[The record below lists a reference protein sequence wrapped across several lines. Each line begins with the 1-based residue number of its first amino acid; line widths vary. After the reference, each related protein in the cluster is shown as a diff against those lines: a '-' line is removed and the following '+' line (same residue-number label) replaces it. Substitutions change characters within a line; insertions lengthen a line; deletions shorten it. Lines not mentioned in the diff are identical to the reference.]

1 MSGSSYDE
9 AQKLKKNL
17 KKWEAD
23 FIAEHDRKPK
33 KEDID
38 AAPQNIQD
46 TYKDY
51 NKLKRQI
58 QERLDKKTSSKS
70 SEKDHSEEKYDQNQN
85 SSHHSSPGSK
95 ERKRSSDKSFEEE
108 KQTDENSL
116 ENVPDVWSREFDKK
130 KNEIN
135 KTTGRTDSTGKKS
148 NQRSEPVVVR
158 KELRN
163 KDDKEKKT
171 DIYNHHITEENFKI
185 KNDLFE
191 KAASLANKKQISSD
205 YDSEQVIIHD
215 KFKVKPKAN
224 LSQFSK
230 SFCDNESNES
240 GNTGKIEKSY
250 DQAWDEVDHMT
261 PFADESNT
269 YSSKG
274 FSEDPVSF
282 DKSPKKIVSG
292 RKFSMKNEQSSD
304 SNFKHDHFVS
314 DHEEPMDV
322 DDQSYSANVSRVK
335 KPVSRRTKKSI
346 PENSENEEMNKED
359 TMQIS
364 SNMFNFNETDDVPI
378 IPKHGKRKAENSTD
392 GPSKK
397 RKIKLVEEEK
407 VNVDSV
413 EGADDDEK
421 PKAKKSYA
429 PARNKA
435 AASSTSSENF
445 VRLNMKIKTYK
456 RKGKKGMTGPQMR
469 RFQWKQKMKSRS
481 KSYGDKCFKCGQ
493 EGHWA
498 NKCTGQGK
506 AKEEIDDK
514 PPVLDENFP
523 TLKQASMMAK
533 GIKMDV
539 QEKKIKEKRK
549 SKETDDSTEEK
560 EEDDFDDLDVEAGV
574 VRNTR
579 EQPDTPPPMEPF
591 FTMEESRS
599 QDIPESVRK
608 GLKMFG
614 YERFRHGQEKAVLR
628 ILSGSSTMVIL
639 STGGGKSLT
648 YQLPAVLY
656 AEKSTCFTL
665 VISPLVSLME
675 DQITGLPPGVK
686 GACLHTNMTKAQR
699 ESVMDSVKE
708 GKVHFLLVSP
718 EAIAGG
724 TMSALTSAA
733 NLPPISFVCIDEAHC
748 LSEWSHNFRPSY
760 LRLTKV
766 LRERFGV
773 KCFLG
778 LTATATLSTAA
789 DVAKHLGIDNIEE
802 AIVRGPPVPKNL
814 FLSVSRDENRDEAL
828 IGLLQ
833 GDRFSQCESII
844 LYCTRRDT
852 TERLATLIRTSLQ
865 DQKGENWTGDR
876 TKRKGGKKQ
885 YNYWDAESYHAG
897 LSAAA
902 RKRVQNAF
910 MSGRLRV
917 VVATVAFGMGLD
929 KSNVRGVIHYNMP
942 KSFESYVQEIGRA
955 GRDGKPSHCHV
966 FLDSEGKDLSELR
979 RHTFSNTVDYR
990 TLKKFVLKVFTPCKC
1005 REVHSRHKQALKES
1019 TSDDATLAET
1029 EELFDEW
1036 DGEDKETKR
1045 LCSGHERA
1053 IHIDNLVMDLDVKEE
1068 GISTL
1073 FCYLELHPHET
1084 WKLENLTNV
1093 YSTCN
1098 IQCYGGPA
1106 LLQEIAKKC
1115 PPVAVA
1121 IAKAKKDGINFAGKT
1136 HIDFPVVEISDCMG
1150 WDSGPVKRELKMLMW
1165 NLTGANGPSRTGVMV
1180 EFANLAFHYRA
1191 PGDLTEDEIDDVIM
1205 SLHTRIQKQEKAELT
1220 NLKYLFDTL
1229 HSVSHKNFWM
1239 CADDL
1244 DEKKN
1249 DKLKI
1254 ILEDYFQEQTDFK
1267 AAVLDATEPELSSY
1281 ELNQVSSD
1289 IKQFINMYSQEHKLN
1304 GRAIARVFHGIASPC
1319 FPATT
1324 WGRVRRFWR
1333 SNINVDFN
1341 LLIKLATK
1349 LLIQMR

>member
-1 MSGSSYDE
+1 
-9 AQKLKKNL
+9 
-17 KKWEAD
+17 
-23 FIAEHDRKPK
+23 
-33 KEDID
+33 
-38 AAPQNIQD
+38 
-46 TYKDY
+46 
-51 NKLKRQI
+51 
-58 QERLDKKTSSKS
+58 
-70 SEKDHSEEKYDQNQN
+70 
-85 SSHHSSPGSK
+85 
-95 ERKRSSDKSFEEE
+95 
-108 KQTDENSL
+108 
-116 ENVPDVWSREFDKK
+116 
-130 KNEIN
+130 
-135 KTTGRTDSTGKKS
+135 
-148 NQRSEPVVVR
+148 
-158 KELRN
+158 
-163 KDDKEKKT
+163 
-171 DIYNHHITEENFKI
+171 
-185 KNDLFE
+185 
-191 KAASLANKKQISSD
+191 
-205 YDSEQVIIHD
+205 
-215 KFKVKPKAN
+215 
-224 LSQFSK
+224 
-230 SFCDNESNES
+230 
-240 GNTGKIEKSY
+240 
-250 DQAWDEVDHMT
+250 MT

-274 FSEDPVSF
+274 FSEDPVSV
-282 DKSPKKIVSG
+282 DKSPKKIDSG
-292 RKFSMKNEQSSD
+292 RNFSMKNEQSSD

-322 DDQSYSANVSRVK
+322 DDQSYSANVRRVK

-346 PENSENEEMNKED
+346 PENSENQEMNKDD

-364 SNMFNFNETDDVPI
+364 SNMFNFDETDDVPI
-378 IPKHGKRKAENSTD
+378 IPKHGKRKAESSTD

-397 RKIKLVEEEK
+397 RKIKLVEEENK
-407 VNVDSV
+407 DSV

-435 AASSTSSENF
+435 AASSTSSDNF

-539 QEKKIKEKRK
+539 QEKKIKEKK
-549 SKETDDSTEEK
+549 SKETEDNQEEK

-591 FTMEESRS
+591 LTMEECRS

-802 AIVRGPPVPKNL
+802 AVVRGPPVPKNL

-1005 REVHSRHKQALKES
+1005 REVHTRHKQALKES

-1036 DGEDKETKR
+1036 DGEAEETKR

-1053 IHIDNLVMDLDVKEE
+1053 IPIDNLVMDLDVKEE

-1165 NLTGANGPSRTGVMV
+1165 NLTGANGPRRTGVMV